1 MFRFDLK
8 FLKDVQTAA
17 DKHLLEKGYFKK
29 KYFNDNII
37 LIDLFLFMYSRVI
50 IFIVKITCHE
60 L

>member
-17 DKHLLEKGYFKK
+17 DKHLLEKGYFIK
-29 KYFNDNII
+29 KYINDNII

-50 IFIVKITCHE
+50 IFIVKINCHK